1 MMPEAY
7 KLVRYLSHNNL
18 ANNKISK
25 VDYYMYAYRLE
36 IVRNLMKW
44 FGFFSIV
51 LTKVPT
57 TRSSEPP
64 RSCLLETFALPQ
76 GLNGKCPCL
85 SLLSLICRTC
95 TFFPLRLS
103 FTGKQGL
110 GLVVSWLTPE
120 CRSAPTIYLTFYRE
134 QYSKY
139 DCSIISLKQLT
150 SGVD

>member
-1 MMPEAY
+1 MPVIIDVRGSAQSCNPAEAIQGRPKLKARRWSQAAVVKLMMPEAY

-36 IVRNLMKW
+36 IIRNLMKW
-44 FGFFSIV
+44 FSFFFIV

-95 TFFPLRLS
+95 TF
-103 FTGKQGL
+103 
-110 GLVVSWLTPE
+110 
-120 CRSAPTIYLTFYRE
+120 
-134 QYSKY
+134 
-139 DCSIISLKQLT
+139 SL
-150 SGVD
+150 